1 MSILISKFA
10 GLPLGALLSTDRTN
24 NGNACNR
31 RPQMTEYQSYDLLKD
46 FSSICEPLRHPVG
59 LDLHSDRMVRP
70 LGFPNGSPTLE
81 KNPEKIRFARRHE
94 FL

>member
-1 MSILISKFA
+1 MAMHVIDARKW
-10 GLPLGALLSTDRTN
+10 LSTS
-24 NGNACNR
+24 
-31 RPQMTEYQSYDLLKD
+31 MILLKD

-81 KNPEKIRFARRHE
+81 KNPEKFHFARGHE
-94 FL
+94 FLWQESFPD